1 MKAPVL
7 SEYRKLDFVDMAKRQ
22 HGEDELLI
30 RVQACGI
37 CESDVHGYDEITGGI
52 SLRLSWGMKLRE
64 LFRHS
69 AVRRLIFS
77 PTVTL
82 GPARSLL

>member
-1 MKAPVL
+1 MKVAVL
-7 SEYRKLDFVDMAKRQ
+7 SEYRKLDFVDMVKPQ

-37 CESDVHGYDEITGGI
+37 CESDVHGYDEITGGLC
-52 SLRLSWGMKLRE
+52 LRSSWGMKLRE
-64 LFRHS
+64 LFRLS

-77 PTVTL
+77 PAVTL
-82 GPARSLL
+82 GPAHSLL